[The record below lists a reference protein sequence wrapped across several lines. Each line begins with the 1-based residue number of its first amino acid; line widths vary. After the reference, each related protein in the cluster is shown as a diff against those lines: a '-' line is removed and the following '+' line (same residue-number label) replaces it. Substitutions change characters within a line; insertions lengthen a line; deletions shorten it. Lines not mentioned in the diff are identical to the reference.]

1 MRQAKPQ
8 VVDENRQG
16 SKPKRVKG
24 QAVSENYVMFIGSM
38 VQFQHAVGFYSK
50 QLKMN
55 FPSRGA
61 VLAGAC
67 SRHVRQGFHQAQDGD
82 SGHY

>member
-38 VQFQHAVGFYSK
+38 VQFQHAVGFYGTLSS
-50 QLKMN
+50 
-55 FPSRGA
+55 SR
-61 VLAGAC
+61 
-67 SRHVRQGFHQAQDGD
+67 
-82 SGHY
+82 